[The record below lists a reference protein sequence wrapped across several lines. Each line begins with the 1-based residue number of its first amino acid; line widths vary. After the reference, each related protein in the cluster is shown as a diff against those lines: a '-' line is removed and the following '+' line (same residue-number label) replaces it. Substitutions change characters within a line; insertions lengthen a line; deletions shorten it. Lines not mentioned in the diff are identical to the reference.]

1 MGKVSM
7 LLSYINFKGAKYTYL
22 EISSSNKEDLLYTFP
37 FLRSRYILSSL
48 RNNYKNL
55 FDKTYVLKFFE
66 GIQLEKDVRLASLSE
81 VFLYLV
87 TKECIYKKL
96 SFRKLIN
103 IINRKK
109 ELIYTDS
116 RLDIRNNNICRG
128 EYLLETSLFELLRNL
143 KIDREFGYCSPEFV
157 ENLLYRN
164 YLIDK
169 GIINEPRII

>member
-37 FLRSRYILSSL
+37 FLRSRYILS

-116 RLDIRNNNICRG
+116 RLDIRNNNICR
-128 EYLLETSLFELLRNL
+128 ENIYL
-143 KIDREFGYCSPEFV
+143 K
-157 ENLLYRN
+157 LLYLN
-164 YLIDK
+164 Y
-169 GIINEPRII
+169 

>member
-37 FLRSRYILSSL
+37 FLRSRYILS

-128 EYLLETSLFELLRNL
+128 
-143 KIDREFGYCSPEFV
+143 
-157 ENLLYRN
+157 
-164 YLIDK
+164 
-169 GIINEPRII
+169 RIFT